1 MEGISCE
8 YAYYLSVLRDLYP
21 KSNFTK
27 MTAIGGGASSEL
39 FVQIKA
45 DMLGVEVI
53 RTEVGDTAL
62 VGSAA
67 IAGTGA
73 GVLTDCRKAIQ
84 KTIRNKPP
92 VTFDPERYEKYKAVA
107 EKYLKAIE
115 ALSTL
120 Y

>member
-1 MEGISCE
+1 
-8 YAYYLSVLRDLYP
+8 VLRDLYP
-21 KSNFTK
+21 KSNFK
-27 MTAIGGGASSEL
+27 QMTAIGGGASSEL

-45 DMLGVEVI
+45 DVLGVEAI

-67 IAGTGA
+67 IAGYGA
-73 GVLTDCRKAIQ
+73 GVLSDYRAAIQ

-92 VTFDPERYEKYKAVA
+92 ITFNPERHNQYKAVVK
-107 EKYLKAIE
+107 KYLAAIE
-115 ALSTL
+115 ALSGI